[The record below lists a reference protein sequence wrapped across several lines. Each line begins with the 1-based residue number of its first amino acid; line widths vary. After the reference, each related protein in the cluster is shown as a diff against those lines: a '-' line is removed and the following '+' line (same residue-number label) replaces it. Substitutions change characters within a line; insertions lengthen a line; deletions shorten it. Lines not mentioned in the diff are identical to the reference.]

1 MGQRLSGPGLLEHVW
16 GWVSSRPWF
25 PCRGTGFNMVGS
37 WRRGRIT
44 NFVVK
49 ACGYTLYL
57 PLILA
62 REEPGLPHGY
72 YARVGDSY
80 VYEAGYS
87 SEYYE
92 SIVLDELFT
101 VEGIVPEVVGV
112 RPVEG
117 VYTNLVALLRSRQ
130 GIVVAKTYRIVE
142 PPNPEP
148 LLLDVLW
155 KAGYRAV
162 PRLVAVVR
170 ARPLDDVA
178 VLVEE
183 HIDGVEGAHVFAG
196 LLRSYIDG
204 EENLEETRRLAEGL
218 GRSVGELHK
227 ALASCGH
234 PEVGPYDVSWG
245 DVESWRRRL
254 GSRVALLRRLGSDK
268 PWPGFLPLLE
278 DAARRAAGMLDM
290 FVGRRKMLL
299 HQDLH
304 LYQTLYSGDR
314 GFVFID
320 FEGEPGRG
328 APRLSREPPARD
340 LACMIRSFNYLVVEH
355 LASRLGGYTR
365 LASLVRSRGLER
377 RLAERLA
384 GWEEAVVEAF
394 LEGYVRVVEGFSEEI
409 HGVPGH
415 ELEGWLR
422 EAVKPWLVERGLYE
436 ALYEYT
442 YRPEAA
448 VVPLLGVST
457 GLRGFSFKP
466 AAAPYG

>member
-1 MGQRLSGPGLLEHVW
+1 MELHPGDPGFLKHLW
-16 GWVSSRPWF
+16 SWVSTRPWF
-25 PCRGTGFNMVGS
+25 PCRGSGFRIIES
-37 WRRGRIT
+37 WSRGRIMHL
-44 NFVVK
+44 VVN

-57 PLILA
+57 PLMLSQN
-62 REEPGLPHGY
+62 EPGLPPKY
-72 YARVGDSY
+72 YARIGGAY
-80 VYEAGYS
+80 IYEAGYS
-87 SEYYE
+87 PEYYE
-92 SIVLDELFT
+92 SIALDELFT
-101 VEGIVPEVVGV
+101 VEGSVPDVFEVH
-112 RPVEG
+112 PVEG

-130 GIVVAKTYRIVE
+130 GLMVAKTYRIVE

-155 KAGYRAV
+155 KAGYGSV

-178 VLVEE
+178 ILIEE
-183 HIDGVEGAHVFAG
+183 HVDGVEGAHVFAD
-196 LLRSYIDG
+196 LLESYIDG
-204 EENLEETRRLAEGL
+204 EDTLEESRWLAERL

-234 PEVGPYDVSWG
+234 PEVGPYTVDWG
-245 DVESWRRRL
+245 DVEAWRRRL
-254 GSRVALLRRLGSDK
+254 ESRITLLGRLGSGE
-268 PWPGFLPLLE
+268 PWLDLLPLVGE
-278 DAARRAAGMLDM
+278 AARRAAGMFKI

-304 LYQTLYSGDR
+304 LYQTLYSEDR

-340 LACMIRSFNYLVVEH
+340 LACMIRSFNYLAVEH
-355 LASRLGGYTR
+355 LASRLGGYRR
-365 LASLVRSRGLER
+365 LVSLLRRRHAEQVLMD
-377 RLAERLA
+377 RLAE
-384 GWEEAVVEAF
+384 WEEAVVDAF
-394 LEGYVRVVEGFSEEI
+394 LKGYVVVVAGLSEEI

-415 ELEGWLR
+415 ELAGWLR

-442 YRPEAA
+442 YRPEAVA
-448 VVPLLGVST
+448 VPLLGVST
-457 GLRGFSFKP
+457 GLRGF
-466 AAAPYG
+466 